1 MENLGVHSIT
11 IENKSRVII
20 NSVLEVLAFSDKEI
34 KLKLKN
40 NDNLLVL
47 GANLKI
53 TCFDNKNGS
62 FIASGIVE
70 SVKYKNASDNLIKKV
85 FK

>member
-1 MENLGVHSIT
+1 MENLAVHSIT

-20 NSVLEVLAFSDKEI
+20 NSVLEVLAFSEKEI

-40 NDNLLVL
+40 NDVL
-47 GANLKI
+47 SVFGNSLKI

-62 FIASGIVE
+62 FLANGVVE
-70 SVKYKNASDNLIKKV
+70 SVRYKSAESSLIKKV